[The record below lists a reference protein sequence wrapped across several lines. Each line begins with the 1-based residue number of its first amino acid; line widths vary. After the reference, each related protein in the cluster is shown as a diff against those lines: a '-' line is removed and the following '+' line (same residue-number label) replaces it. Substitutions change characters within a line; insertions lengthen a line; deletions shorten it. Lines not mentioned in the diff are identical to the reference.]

1 MSRERNIVFLAIFF
15 EFLCVCGQYIQSPC
29 PNIFEYKSD
38 NSGPY
43 GEINLPSIGQV
54 TSVTVK
60 VNLTIA
66 ARLPSNYVGNIQHNG
81 GELNL
86 LQDYNSG
93 VPLQYRVNFP
103 VSSPLPRLTSISAN
117 DVPLCFASG
126 DVPGPGQYVTT
137 VTLQHSLFLRNNF
150 NGIGSPQPSFKPEPA
165 KPAQVPPQVYPQ
177 DVYPQR
183 VPERRP
189 QNVQFTRPPYR
200 QPDYEVYQVLEP
212 AKPAQVP
219 PQVYPQDVY
228 PQRVPERRPQTTK
241 PPRPPPAYSE
251 PEVYNDY
258 LNQNQY
264 SNEDVR
270 PIQPVTPPRRTQKP
284 TTRPP
289 PAPEPLNRDET
300 ESKQCGVSSINTVPL
315 IFQGSS
321 YQRGEW
327 PWLVAIYKKRASS
340 ISYIC
345 SGTLVSDQHV
355 VTAAH
360 CMHGQSRKTDIIVK
374 VGVFNLED
382 DWGDDTTV
390 TRKLSD
396 AAIHEG
402 YNKTTLANDLL
413 VMTLERAVT
422 FNTNIKPACL
432 WSGNTDLNRI
442 VGTTGVVAG
451 WGANEQGAGGTGE
464 PLMVRIP
471 VVSTKECR
479 ASKPEFHRLTSQK
492 TLCAGDKKGSGP
504 CLGDSGGGL
513 YILDN
518 GRWKLRG
525 VVSLALLSQNGD
537 ATCDLNEY
545 VVFTDAAQY
554 LPWIKDKMSKLS
566 SN

>member
-1 MSRERNIVFLAIFF
+1 MSREWNILFFAIFF
-15 EFLCVCGQYIQSPC
+15 EFSCVCGQYIQSPC

-54 TSVTVK
+54 TSLTVK

-66 ARLPSNYVGNIQHNG
+66 ARLPTNYVGNIQHNG

-86 LQDYNSG
+86 LQDYNRG

-126 DVPGPGQYVTT
+126 DIPGPGQYVTT
-137 VTLQHSLFLRNNF
+137 VTLQHSLFLRNSF
-150 NGIGSPQPSFKPEPA
+150 NGIGSPQPSFKPGG
-165 KPAQVPPQVYPQ
+165 
-177 DVYPQR
+177 
-183 VPERRP
+183 P
-189 QNVQFTRPPYR
+189 QNVQFSRPPYR

-212 AKPAQVP
+212 AKPVQVP
-219 PQVYPQDVY
+219 PQLYPQDVY
-228 PQRVPERRPQTTK
+228 PQRVPERRPQTTT
-241 PPRPPPAYSE
+241 PPTPPPAYSE

-270 PIQPVTPPRRTQKP
+270 PIQPVHPPRRTQKP

-289 PAPEPLNRDET
+289 PEPEPLNRDEV
-300 ESKQCGVSSINTVPL
+300 ESKQCGVTSINTVPL

-360 CMHGQSRKTDIIVK
+360 CMHGQSRKSDIIVK

-382 DWGDDTTV
+382 DWGDDITV

-413 VMTLERAVT
+413 VMTLERSVT

-554 LPWIKDKMSKLS
+554 LPWIKDKMSKS
-566 SN
+566 TSN